1 MRRNTRCFSLG
12 EVNIGSDHPIS
23 VQSMTKT
30 DTRDIEKTV
39 EQINELEMA
48 GCDIATASAAK
59 PKLLNFTKA
68 AKYFNCFNEIF
79 FISFSYNK
87 YKKM

>member
-1 MRRNTRCFSLG
+1 MRRNTRCFNLG

-39 EQINELEMA
+39 QQINELEIA
-48 GCDIATASAAK
+48 GCDIIRCAV
-59 PKLLNFTKA
+59 PNICLLYT
-68 AKYFNCFNEIF
+68 
-79 FISFSYNK
+79 SPSPRD
-87 YKKM
+87 

>member
-48 GCDIATASAAK
+48 GCDIILS
-59 PKLLNFTKA
+59 L
-68 AKYFNCFNEIF
+68 IH
-79 FISFSYNK
+79 I
-87 YKKM
+87 